1 MIVLR
6 KDEII
11 VLLGAGASKDSGIP
25 TSWDMI
31 TQIERLIKN
40 NPSWT
45 EFETLYNY
53 IKSAIYYAGGVRG
66 NFESQVPFNI
76 ETVVNAL
83 TELEKKEEHTIYPF
97 IGNWNIKLVEVAGID
112 FQKIT
117 LFKSKIIKQL
127 KEKWILIP
135 DYRSAAYFNK
145 FGDFHQQ
152 FTFPLRIFS
161 LNYDLCIEKNFSEKY
176 IERGFDQKR
185 KWDWRLF
192 EESDSNPINPDIKI
206 ILSKMHGSIDWT
218 RDEAGNLTFL
228 DEATQIDDDKL
239 AIIFGTDYKLSYV
252 DPFLFFAYEF
262 RKYSLDAKII
272 ICIGYGFADDHING
286 MIKQALISDPLKR
299 ILCVKPCEGKNQ
311 EEQEHI
317 SKNILELEN
326 CEQIIIE
333 NMTAKKYLGTKFTID
348 ALQSLVPESPEE
360 MPF

>member
-1 MIVLR
+1 M
-6 KDEII
+6 
-11 VLLGAGASKDSGIP
+11 
-25 TSWDMI
+25 
-31 TQIERLIKN
+31 
-40 NPSWT
+40 
-45 EFETLYNY
+45 
-53 IKSAIYYAGGVRG
+53 SAV
-66 NFESQVPFNI
+66 
-76 ETVVNAL
+76 
-83 TELEKKEEHTIYPF
+83 
-97 IGNWNIKLVEVAGID
+97 
-112 FQKIT
+112 
-117 LFKSKIIKQL
+117 
-127 KEKWILIP
+127 
-135 DYRSAAYFNK
+135 
-145 FGDFHQQ
+145 
-152 FTFPLRIFS
+152 
-161 LNYDLCIEKNFSEKY
+161 
-176 IERGFDQKR
+176 FDQER

-299 ILCVKPCEGKNQ
+299 ILCVKPCDGKTQ
-311 EEQEHI
+311 EEQEYI
-317 SKNILELEN
+317 SKKILELEN

-333 NMTAKKYLGTKFTID
+333 DMTVEKYLKTKFTIK
-348 ALQSLVPESPEE
+348 ALQSLVPEPPEE